1 MLEKRKIGF
10 TGPFADV
17 NFGDYAMVV
26 NNIYDLEIND
36 IVLFSYDSPFL
47 NTIKEDYLSD
57 FNINIVDVKFKDK
70 FNIAEESKTKILTP
84 IDILHNLSNYD
95 EIASALSELDVLVV
109 NGGGYFNSLWSM
121 PHRIERLSKII
132 APILVAN
139 NLNKKIVFTGNSYG
153 PFTDDAEFFGCTFN
167 ALKNSVIGSRD
178 NLLSLMW
185 ASQIGIDKDKIE
197 FIPDDF
203 FIVNEKLISKD
214 LRRPINLDRYI
225 VMETYLPIDF
235 IENNI
240 ELFKKFSQN
249 IYQNYGLSILFL
261 PFNLKHGGMDQALY
275 FESTLSNYT
284 YFDID
289 SIGYLPIEDATELIK
304 KAELVISSRYHALVV
319 AVSVGTPIISVL
331 KDVLGDKRYYYNKNL
346 GMLNQAL
353 NGIDFDERDYLR
365 LDYLE
370 ALDFISEHFEHI
382 TSVQRNNY
390 NYLYEKNMEN
400 LKQKRESFLNRNIK

>member
-26 NNIYDLEIND
+26 NNIYDIAIED
-36 IVLFSYDSPFL
+36 VVLFSYDSPFL

-70 FNIAEESKTKILTP
+70 FNIAEESKTRILTP
-84 IDILHNLSNYD
+84 IDILHNLLNYD
-95 EIASALSELDVLVV
+95 EIASVMSNLDVLIV

-153 PFTDDAEFFGCTFN
+153 PFTKDAEFFGCAFN

-178 NLLSLMW
+178 NLLSPMW
-185 ASQIGIDKDKIE
+185 ASQIGINKDRME

-203 FIVNEKLISKD
+203 FIVNEKLINKD
-214 LRRPINLDRYI
+214 VRKPIKLERYI

-235 IENNI
+235 IKNNI
-240 ELFKKFSQN
+240 RLFKKFSRS
-249 IYQNYGLSILFL
+249 IYQPELF
-261 PFNLKHGGMDQALY
+261 
-275 FESTLSNYT
+275 
-284 YFDID
+284 
-289 SIGYLPIEDATELIK
+289 IGFQK
-304 KAELVISSRYHALVV
+304 
-319 AVSVGTPIISVL
+319 TP
-331 KDVLGDKRYYYNKNL
+331 
-346 GMLNQAL
+346 
-353 NGIDFDERDYLR
+353 
-365 LDYLE
+365 
-370 ALDFISEHFEHI
+370 
-382 TSVQRNNY
+382 
-390 NYLYEKNMEN
+390 
-400 LKQKRESFLNRNIK
+400 

>member
-26 NNIYDLEIND
+26 NNIYDLGIND

-47 NTIKEDYLSD
+47 NTIKEDYLSEFD
-57 FNINIVDVKFKDK
+57 INIVDVKFKDK
-70 FNIAEESKTKILTP
+70 FNIAEESKMKILTP
-84 IDILHNLSNYD
+84 IDILHNLLNYD
-95 EIASALSELDVLVV
+95 EIASAMSDLDVLIV

-139 NLNKKIVFTGNSYG
+139 NLNKKVVFTGNSYG

-167 ALKNSVIGSRD
+167 ALKNSIIGSRD
-178 NLLSLMW
+178 NLLSPMW
-185 ASQIGIDKDKIE
+185 ASQIGIDIHKIE

-203 FIVNEKLISKD
+203 FIVNEKLINKA
-214 LRRPINLDRYI
+214 LRRSIKLERYI
-225 VMETYLPIDF
+225 VMETYLSIDF
-235 IENNI
+235 IKNNI
-240 ELFKKFSQN
+240 QSFKKFSQS
-249 IYQNYGLSILFL
+249 IYQKYGLSILFL

-275 FESTLSNYT
+275 FESTLNNYT
-284 YFDID
+284 CYNID
-289 SIGYLPIEDATELIK
+289 SIGYLPIEDATVLIRN
-304 KAELVISSRYHALVV
+304 AELVISSRYHALVV
-319 AVSVGTPIISVL
+319 ALSVGTPIVSVL

-382 TSVQRNNY
+382 TSAQRNNY
-390 NYLYEKNMEN
+390 NNLYEKNMEN
-400 LKQKRESFLNRNIK
+400 LKQKRESFLDRNIK

>member
-36 IVLFSYDSPFL
+36 IDLFSYDSPFL
-47 NTIKEDYLSD
+47 NTIKKDYLSD

-153 PFTDDAEFFGCTFN
+153 PFTDDAEFFGCIFN
-167 ALKNSVIGSRD
+167 ALKNPVIGSRD
-178 NLLSLMW
+178 NLLSPMW
-185 ASQIGIDKDKIE
+185 ANQIGIDKDKIE

-203 FIVNEKLISKD
+203 FIVNEKLINKD
-214 LRRPINLDRYI
+214 PRRLIMLERYI

-235 IENNI
+235 IKNNI
-240 ELFKKFSQN
+240 QIFVDFSRS
-249 IYQNYGLSILFL
+249 IYENYGLSILFL

-275 FESTLSNYT
+275 FESTLSHYT
-284 YFDID
+284 YYDIN
-289 SIGYLPIEDATELIK
+289 SIGYLPIEDAIELIK
-304 KAELVISSRYHALVV
+304 NAELVISSRYHALVV
-319 AVSVGTPIISVL
+319 ALSVGTPIVSVL

-365 LDYLE
+365 LDYIE
-370 ALDFISEHFEHI
+370 ALNFISEEFEHI
-382 TSVQRNNY
+382 TRIQKNNY
-390 NYLYEKNMEN
+390 NNLYKKNIEK
-400 LKQKRESFLNRNIK
+400 LKQKRVSFLNRNIK